1 MASLASSLTGLSFA
15 LVLQVSILQPSPTS
29 PDMHPINSYSPSVTK
44 IIKEIAQAGTPIICR
59 SFPRLSICNQK
70 K

>member
-1 MASLASSLTGLSFA
+1 MTSLTSTLTGVSFA

-44 IIKEIAQAGTPIICR
+44 IIKEIAQASTPIICK